1 MEVCSKGGSEGN
13 MRSMGIV
20 VRGIRY
26 SSVGRACRCNKVSV
40 ADFGEWFKERVGYPY
55 SSCENNELISNL
67 LESYITANEI
77 EEEKLTV
84 FGIEYDSIE
93 DFKEYW
99 NFDSDDYSD
108 YCKTHNI
115 GDTDKKESLID
126 FIKAGRPK
134 QTLSYGG
141 AYFACIE
148 DMCDFYRVDY
158 QEFFPMLKANYTCS
172 DIVREFN
179 KYVNIQNVAVST
191 KKEKGSKSDPIGKCQ
206 ETGKKDLP
214 GATTVEEVKPEQ
226 AVMAEEGTEKGTE
239 EESSWEEAT
248 KVVGTEEEDTE
259 GEGIGDKTTEED
271 TEEEGIEVVDNDEA
285 PTVTSDYESVQGTL
299 DTSDPIN
306 DVEDTCTEET
316 ENSEKG
322 DPEGKEVLNA
332 EEAVASSPKKE
343 EVSEE
348 TVTGTNGSVKKESRE
363 EMSAPEKVVK
373 SVTTVSSD
381 YKKPMSMSEYLQR
394 RKSGSS
400 GVVKKYESSTDAL
413 NAAMGKKDRGVERVT
428 KSSDDE
434 NKESED
440 DGDSAVNTVVTPEN
454 VEDKVSDSGKDDKI
468 VIGKPSKSMEK
479 RSKGISEGD
488 LIEEVVEEDDNE
500 KATEELIKKSTV
512 NITVSSDTIEEACR
526 SVGASGYD
534 FKKFLK
540 DVYGLN
546 IKNMRN
552 HDLTTYFKYFVAY
565 RNCNG
570 GHPVVYDGKYYDSVD
585 TLCAENEYEVGA
597 FSSYFN
603 LNVQGMKFDK
613 CYDVEVMSR
622 TYSKFVESE
631 KKKECTVFG
640 VRFKSLRKACCAY
653 GFSDTVFYI
662 RAHQIFKD
670 TGSAEDA
677 IRGLGKHKGNA
688 ISYDGKVFV
697 NLQELCNTYGEE
709 VKSFSGYVWDLH
721 SIDVSYA
728 SYELIPKLF
737 KEYMDSR
744 TNTETDDDLDSGN
757 KVFKFGNTKFTDVKS
772 LCSYFGT
779 TTEVFKNW
787 LKYSRN
793 MEKFRVGYYNI
804 VVRKFNKYLDGRK
817 PKYGVTYPYCG
828 EYFKSVQDLCNAY
841 GVDIDDFT
849 IRSTTEKGDVFDY
862 LNVVEVASS
871 FDKYVQDRGLKRR
884 DSSEEGIVISD
895 VCYVEYGS
903 VVYSSLMMAC
913 DARGIDIDQFKKWC
927 SDKYNMDA
935 GSCKDYKKL
944 SAVFMEYTKR

>member
-1 MEVCSKGGSEGN
+1 MEVCSKGSSEGN

-55 SSCENNELISNL
+55 PSCEDNELISNL
-67 LESYITANEI
+67 LESYITANEV

-93 DFKEYW
+93 DFKGYW
-99 NFDSDDYSD
+99 NFDNADYSD

-115 GDTDKKESLID
+115 KDTDAKESLVS
-126 FIKAGRPK
+126 FIKAGRPR

-179 KYVNIQNVAVST
+179 KYVNIQNVAVSN
-191 KKEKGSKSDPIGKCQ
+191 KMEKGSSDGKR
-206 ETGKKDLP
+206 EEIGKKDLP
-214 GATTVEEVKPEQ
+214 ESTTVGEVKQETTVIAEEVT
-226 AVMAEEGTEKGTE
+226 EEDGTEEKGTE
-239 EESSWEEAT
+239 ES
-248 KVVGTEEEDTE
+248 DTE
-259 GEGIGDKTTEED
+259 KVGIEVPCTEDED
-271 TEEEGIEVVDNDEA
+271 TEEEGIEVADSDEA
-285 PTVTSDYESVQGTL
+285 PTVTSDYESVQGISDVS
-299 DTSDPIN
+299 DTVD
-306 DVEDTCTEET
+306 DVEDKGKTER
-316 ENSEKG
+316 SEKG
-322 DPEGKEVLNA
+322 KPTGKESLNTDG
-332 EEAVASSPKKE
+332 VVTSSQEKE
-343 EVSEE
+343 EVEVAS
-348 TVTGTNGSVKKESRE
+348 GTEWSVKKESCE
-363 EMSAPEKVVK
+363 KVPAPEKVVK
-373 SVTTVSSD
+373 AVTTVSSD

-413 NAAMGKKDRGVERVT
+413 NAAMGKKDKEVERVT
-428 KSSDDE
+428 KSSEDE
-434 NKESED
+434 NKKSED
-440 DGDSAVNTVVTPEN
+440 DGDPVVNTVVTTET
-454 VEDKVSDSGKDDKI
+454 VEDKVSDSCKDDKI

-631 KKKECTVFG
+631 KRKECTVFG

-677 IRGLGKHKGNA
+677 IRGLGKHKGTA
-688 ISYDGKVFV
+688 ISYNGKVFV

-709 VKSFSGYVWDLH
+709 VKSFLGYVWDLH
-721 SIDVSYA
+721 SIDVSYV
-728 SYELIPKLF
+728 SYELVPKLF
-737 KEYMDSR
+737 KEYVDSH

-772 LCSYFGT
+772 LCGYFGT

-787 LKYSRN
+787 LEYSGN

-841 GVDIDDFT
+841 GVDVDDFT

-871 FDKYVQDRGLKRR
+871 FDKYVQDSGLKRR
-884 DSSEEGIVISD
+884 DSSEESVVVSD

-927 SDKYNMDA
+927 GDKYNMNA
-935 GSCKDYKKL
+935 GSCKDYKRL

>member
-1 MEVCSKGGSEGN
+1 MEVCSKGNSEGT

-40 ADFGEWFKERVGYPY
+40 SNFGEWFKERVGYPY
-55 SSCENNELISNL
+55 PSCEDNELISNL
-67 LESYITANEI
+67 LESYITANE

-115 GDTDKKESLID
+115 GDADKKESLIA

-148 DMCDFYRVDY
+148 DMCDFYKVDY
-158 QEFFPMLKANYTCS
+158 QEFFPMLKANYTFS

-179 KYVNIQNVAVST
+179 KYVNIQNVAVVT
-191 KKEKGSKSDPIGKCQ
+191 DPKKSSRSDSIGKSQ

-214 GATTVEEVKPEQ
+214 KVTTVEEVKPKPT
-226 AVMAEEGTEKGTE
+226 VMTE
-239 EESSWEEAT
+239 EASVYEES
-248 KVVGTEEEDTE
+248 TE
-259 GEGIGDKTTEED
+259 EED
-271 TEEEGIEVVDNDEA
+271 TEEEGIGEETTEEDTEEGIEVADSDEV

-299 DTSDPIN
+299 DVSDTVNSVKDI
-306 DVEDTCTEET
+306 CAEET
-316 ENSEKG
+316 ESSEKG
-322 DPEGKEVLNA
+322 DSEGKETLNT
-332 EEAVASSPKKE
+332 EEVVTSSPKKE
-343 EVSEE
+343 EVES
-348 TVTGTNGSVKKESRE
+348 VSGTDKSVKKDSCE
-363 EMSAPEKVVK
+363 EVPATEKVVK
-373 SVTTVSSD
+373 AVTPVSSD

-394 RKSGSS
+394 RKSGTS
-400 GVVKKYESSTDAL
+400 GVVKNYENAADAL
-413 NAAMGKKDRGVERVT
+413 NAAMGKKDKGVEQVA
-428 KSSDDE
+428 KASEDE

-440 DGDSAVNTVVTPEN
+440 DDTVANTVVTTET
-454 VEDKVSDSGKDDKI
+454 VEDKVPDKGKDDKI

-546 IKNMRN
+546 IENMRN

-570 GHPVVYDGKYYDSVD
+570 GHPVVYNGKYYDSVD

-603 LNVQGMKFDK
+603 LNVQGIKFDK

-697 NLQELCNTYGEE
+697 NLQELCSAYGEE
-709 VKSFSGYVWDLH
+709 VKSFLGYVWDLH

-728 SYELIPKLF
+728 SYELVPKMF
-737 KEYMDSR
+737 KEYMDSH

-787 LKYSRN
+787 LKYSGN
-793 MEKFRVGYYNI
+793 MEKFQVGYYNI
-804 VVRKFNKYLDGRK
+804 VVRKFHKYLDGRK

-828 EYFKSVQDLCNAY
+828 EYFKSVYDLCNAY
-841 GVDIDDFT
+841 GVDVDDFT
-849 IRSTTEKGDVFDY
+849 VQSTTEEGDVFDY
-862 LNVVEVASS
+862 LNVLGVVSS
-871 FDKYVQDRGLKRR
+871 FDKYVQNHGLKRR
-884 DSSEEGIVISD
+884 DSSEESVVASD

-935 GSCKDYKKL
+935 GSYKDYKKL
-944 SAVFMEYTKR
+944 SSVFAEYARMQ

>member
-1 MEVCSKGGSEGN
+1 MEVCSKGSSEGN

-55 SSCENNELISNL
+55 PSCEDNELISNL
-67 LESYITANEI
+67 LESYITANEV

-99 NFDSDDYSD
+99 NFDSNDYSD

-115 GDTDKKESLID
+115 GDTDKKESLIA

-148 DMCDFYRVDY
+148 DMCDFYKVDY
-158 QEFFPMLKANYTCS
+158 QDFFPMLKANYTCS
-172 DIVREFN
+172 NIVREFN
-179 KYVNIQNVAVST
+179 KYVNIQNVAVVT
-191 KKEKGSKSDPIGKCQ
+191 DPKKSSGGKS
-206 ETGKKDLP
+206 EEMGKKDLP
-214 GATTVEEVKPEQ
+214 EATTVEEVKPETT
-226 AVMAEEGTEKGTE
+226 VMAEEDTEESGTEKVGIEMPGTE
-239 EESSWEEAT
+239 EE
-248 KVVGTEEEDTE
+248 
-259 GEGIGDKTTEED
+259 EGIGEETTEEN
-271 TEEEGIEVVDNDEA
+271 TEEEGIEVADSDEA
-285 PTVTSDYESVQGTL
+285 PTVTSDNESVQGTL
-299 DTSDPIN
+299 DVSDTVD
-306 DVEDTCTEET
+306 DVGDKGET
-316 ENSEKG
+316 ESSEKG
-322 DPEGKEVLNA
+322 EPTGKEVSNTDD
-332 EEAVASSPKKE
+332 VVTSSQEKE
-343 EVSEE
+343 EVAYATEE
-348 TVTGTNGSVKKESRE
+348 SVKKEYHE
-363 EMSAPEKVVK
+363 EVPSPEKVVK
-373 SVTTVSSD
+373 SVNPVNSD

-413 NAAMGKKDRGVERVT
+413 NAAMGKKDKGVERVT
-428 KSSDDE
+428 KSSEDE

-440 DGDSAVNTVVTPEN
+440 DDSAVNTVVTPET
-454 VEDKVSDSGKDDKI
+454 VEDKVSDSSKDDKI

-512 NITVSSDTIEEACR
+512 NITVSSDAIEEACR

-677 IRGLGKHKGNA
+677 IRGLGKHKGTA
-688 ISYDGKVFV
+688 ISYNRKVFV

-709 VKSFSGYVWDLH
+709 VKSFLGYVWDLH

-728 SYELIPKLF
+728 SYELVPKLF

-787 LKYSRN
+787 LEYSGN

-828 EYFKSVQDLCNAY
+828 EYSKSVQDLCNAY

-871 FDKYVQDRGLKRR
+871 FDKYVQDHGLKRR
-884 DSSEEGIVISD
+884 DSSEESVVASD

>member
-20 VRGIRY
+20 VRGTRY

-55 SSCENNELISNL
+55 PSCEDNELISNL
-67 LESYITANEI
+67 LESYITANEV

-108 YCKTHNI
+108 YCKTNNI
-115 GDTDKKESLID
+115 KDTDAKESLIA

-148 DMCDFYRVDY
+148 DMCDFYKVDY

-179 KYVNIQNVAVST
+179 KYVNIQNVAVVT
-191 KKEKGSKSDPIGKCQ
+191 DPKKSSSGGKS
-206 ETGKKDLP
+206 EEMGKKDLSE
-214 GATTVEEVKPEQ
+214 ATTVEKVKPEQ
-226 AVMAEEGTEKGTE
+226 IVVAEEDTEEGTEESGTEKVGIEMPGTE
-239 EESSWEEAT
+239 EE
-248 KVVGTEEEDTE
+248 
-259 GEGIGDKTTEED
+259 EGIGEGAIEEA
-271 TEEEGIEVVDNDEA
+271 TEEEGIEVEDSDEA
-285 PTVTSDYESVQGTL
+285 PTVSSDHGSVQGMSDVS
-299 DTSDPIN
+299 DT
-306 DVEDTCTEET
+306 VEDAEDKGET
-316 ENSEKG
+316 ERSEKG
-322 DPEGKEVLNA
+322 EPVGKESPNTDEV
-332 EEAVASSPKKE
+332 VTSSQEKKE
-343 EVSEE
+343 VSYATEE
-348 TVTGTNGSVKKESRE
+348 YVKKEYRE
-363 EMSAPEKVVK
+363 EVPSPEKVVK
-373 SVTTVSSD
+373 AVNPVSSD

-413 NAAMGKKDRGVERVT
+413 NAAMGKKDKGVERET
-428 KSSDDE
+428 TASEDE
-434 NKESED
+434 NKKSED
-440 DGDSAVNTVVTPEN
+440 DEDHGANTVITTET

-709 VKSFSGYVWDLH
+709 VKSFLGYVWDLH
-721 SIDVSYA
+721 SIDVSYV
-728 SYELIPKLF
+728 SYELVPKLF
-737 KEYMDSR
+737 KEYMDSH

-787 LKYSRN
+787 LEYSGN

-804 VVRKFNKYLDGRK
+804 VVRKFHKYLDGRK

-828 EYFKSVQDLCNAY
+828 EYFKSVYDLCNAY
-841 GVDIDDFT
+841 GVDVDDFT
-849 IRSTTEKGDVFDY
+849 VWSTTEKGDVFDY

-871 FDKYVQDRGLKRR
+871 FNKYIDKYIEERGIKRR
-884 DSSEEGIVISD
+884 DSSEECIVVSD

>member
-1 MEVCSKGGSEGN
+1 MEEFNNGSD

-20 VRGIRY
+20 VRGTRY

-55 SSCENNELISNL
+55 TSCEDNELISNR

-99 NFDSDDYSD
+99 NFDSGDYSD

-115 GDTDKKESLID
+115 KDTDAKESLIN

-141 AYFACIE
+141 AYFACVE
-148 DMCDFYRVDY
+148 DMCDFYKVDY
-158 QEFFPMLKANYTCS
+158 QELFPMLKANYTCS

-179 KYVNIQNVAVST
+179 KYVNIQNVAISI
-191 KKEKGSKSDPIGKCQ
+191 KPEKCSKSDTMGKSQ

-214 GATTVEEVKPEQ
+214 EATAVVKVKPDK
-226 AVMAEEGTEKGTE
+226 AVMTEEASVYEEGGTE
-239 EESSWEEAT
+239 EECSWEEAT
-248 KVVGTEEEDTE
+248 KVVGTEDESTEEKGV
-259 GEGIGDKTTEED
+259 GEEVTCED
-271 TEEEGIEVVDNDEA
+271 TEEDGIKVVDSEEA
-285 PTVTSDYESVQGTL
+285 PTVTSDCESVQGTL
-299 DTSDPIN
+299 DVSDTVS

-316 ENSEKG
+316 EKG
-322 DPEGKEVLNA
+322 EPVGKEILNV
-332 EEAVASSPKKE
+332 EKVVTISPKKE
-343 EVSEE
+343 EVTEE
-348 TVTGTNGSVKKESRE
+348 VSTGTNESVKKESRE
-363 EMSAPEKVVK
+363 EMSAPEKEVK
-373 SVTTVSSD
+373 AITPVSSTP
-381 YKKPMSMSEYLQR
+381 KKPMSMTEYLQR
-394 RKSGSS
+394 RKSGTS
-400 GVVKKYESSTDAL
+400 GVVKNYESATDAL
-413 NAAMGKKDRGVERVT
+413 NAAMGKKDKGVERVT
-428 KSSDDE
+428 KASEDE
-434 NKESED
+434 NKESKD
-440 DGDSAVNTVVTPEN
+440 DSDPVANTVVTTETID
-454 VEDKVSDSGKDDKI
+454 DKVADSCKDDKI

-552 HDLTTYFKYFVAY
+552 NDLTTYFKYFVTY

-603 LNVQGMKFDK
+603 LNVRGIKFDK

-677 IRGLGKHKGNA
+677 IRGLGKHKGTA

-697 NLQELCNTYGEE
+697 NLQELCNAYGEE
-709 VKSFSGYVWDLH
+709 LKSFSGYAWDLH
-721 SIDVSYA
+721 NINVSYA
-728 SYELIPKLF
+728 SYELVPKLF
-737 KEYMDSR
+737 KEYVDSH
-744 TNTETDDDLDSGN
+744 TNIETDDDLDSGN

-772 LCSYFGT
+772 LCRYFGT
-779 TTEVFKNW
+779 TIEVFKNW
-787 LKYSRN
+787 LKYSGN
-793 MEKFRVGYYNI
+793 MEKFQVGYYNI

-817 PKYGVTYPYCG
+817 PRYGVTYPYCG
-828 EYFKSVQDLCNAY
+828 EYFKSVYDLCNAY

-849 IRSTTEKGDVFDY
+849 VRSTTEKGDVFDY
-862 LNVVEVASS
+862 LNVLEVASC
-871 FDKYVQDRGLKRR
+871 FDKYVQDHGLRRR
-884 DSSEEGIVISD
+884 DSSEECIVVSD

-913 DARGIDIDQFKKWC
+913 DSRGIDIDQFKKWC
-927 SDKYNMDA
+927 SEKYNMDV
-935 GSCKDYKKL
+935 GSFKDYKRL
-944 SAVFMEYTKR
+944 SWVFAEYARMQ